1 MNRVLSGPVCFRVLS
16 ADGHCL
22 FLVLLLMNGS
32 SERSCLAYVKCP
44 DLYLRTRTGPLFCPN
59 LFCPISFFIFHFIT
73 LLQFYFKFQLNT
85 FSNSVFSHDFLNLQ
99 LNIIDFFMSNKYS
112 LDDITLMYFDSIDV
126 FIDNLKIFYYYD
138 TLFAVF

>member
-1 MNRVLSGPVCFRVLS
+1 MQHECTHVSSFEIYDPMYVKGAIVTQRNS
-16 ADGHCL
+16 DGHCL

-73 LLQFYFKFQLNT
+73 LLKFYFKSQLNT
-85 FSNSVFSHDFLNLQ
+85 FSNSVFSHDLSTLESSSERRASFNAFATKTKINQ
-99 LNIIDFFMSNKYS
+99 LI
-112 LDDITLMYFDSIDV
+112 
-126 FIDNLKIFYYYD
+126 
-138 TLFAVF
+138 